1 MPLSGEFYTG
11 IDLQTMTQ
19 VNLSNPQSINPKPAS
34 RRDFLSFV
42 WQSALGLSAVL
53 GLAGIIRYFSH
64 IPNPVN
70 ETLFDLGPADQFPT
84 DSISVIQ
91 QAQAVIIPTPNGF
104 EALSLVCPHLGCEVK
119 TQDEGF
125 ECPCHGSRFDLDG
138 SLLKGPADLPLKKLR
153 LEILENGH
161 IVLDISE

>member
-1 MPLSGEFYTG
+1 MK
-11 IDLQTMTQ
+11 QA
-19 VNLSNPQSINPKPAS
+19 NLSNPQFKYPRPTS
-34 RRDFLSFV
+34 RRDFLSLV
-42 WQSALGLSAVL
+42 WQSALGLSAIL

-70 ETLFDLGPADQFPT
+70 ETLFDLGPADQFTP

-119 TQDEGF
+119 IQDGGF
-125 ECPCHGSRFDLDG
+125 ECPCHGSRFTLDG

-153 LEILENGH
+153 LDILNNGH
-161 IVLDISE
+161 MMLDISE